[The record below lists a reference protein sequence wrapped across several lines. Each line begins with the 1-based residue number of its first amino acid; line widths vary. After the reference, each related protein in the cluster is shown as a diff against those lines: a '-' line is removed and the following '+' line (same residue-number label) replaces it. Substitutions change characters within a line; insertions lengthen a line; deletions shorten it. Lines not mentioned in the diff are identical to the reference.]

1 MLPSFRA
8 RQILWLTLMLT
19 AVLGLGAYR
28 YYRIVPALR
37 FEWLETTWEVLL
49 ISGGLILAASI
60 ALVRRS
66 RKSLPAKPGA
76 SPS

>member
-1 MLPSFRA
+1 
-8 RQILWLTLMLT
+8 MLT
-19 AVLGLGAYR
+19 VVIGLGAYR

-37 FEWLETTWEVLL
+37 FGWLETTWEVLL

-60 ALVRRS
+60 ALVRHS
-66 RKSLPAKPGA
+66 RKSVPAKPGA